1 MRGLQALVGWAPDKL
16 TVQRPGER
24 RQNVPG
30 VEEFISEVSVREQT
44 LQTPVREENGEDF
57 LEPAVLKYPGILVSY
72 PTDSAM

>member
-1 MRGLQALVGWAPDKL
+1 MFQVWK
-16 TVQRPGER
+16 
-24 RQNVPG
+24 
-30 VEEFISEVSVREQT
+30 EFISEVSVREQT